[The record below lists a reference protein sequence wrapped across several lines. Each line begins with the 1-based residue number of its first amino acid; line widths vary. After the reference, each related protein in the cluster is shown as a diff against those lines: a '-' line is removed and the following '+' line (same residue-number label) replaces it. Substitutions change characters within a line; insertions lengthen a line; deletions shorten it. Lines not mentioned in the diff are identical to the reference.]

1 MLEIF
6 KTNQTVFD
14 LKDLWKILNE
24 TNYNN
29 LKSKVSYYVKKN
41 YLIRIRKWIFVK
53 ENFDKFELACKIYT
67 PSYISF
73 ETVLSQEGI
82 IYQKIDTIYV
92 ASYLSR
98 SIKILYKN
106 KIIKIVYRKLKDE
119 ILYNPDWIIKKD
131 FYNIATTKRAIE
143 DMKYLKK
150 DFYFDNL
157 KYESTIT

>member
-6 KTNQTVFD
+6 KIKQTVFD

-24 TNYNN
+24 VNYNN
-29 LKSKVSYYVKKN
+29 LKSKVSYYVKKW
-41 YLIRIRKWIFVK
+41 YLTRIRKWIFVK

-98 SIKILYKN
+98 KIEIPYKGET
-106 KIIKIVYRKLKDE
+106 IKIVYRKLKDE

-131 FYNIATTKRAIE
+131 FYSVASAKRAIQ

-150 DFYFDNL
+150 NFYFDNL
-157 KYESTIT
+157 KYESTIA

>member
-6 KTNQTVFD
+6 KTKQTVFN

-29 LKSKVSYYVKKN
+29 LKSKVSYYVKKW
-41 YLIRIRKWIFVK
+41 YLTRIRKWVFVK

-98 SIKILYKN
+98 KIEISYKDET
-106 KIIKIVYRKLKDE
+106 IKIVYRKLKDG
-119 ILYNPDWIIKKD
+119 ILYTPDWIIKKD
-131 FYNIATTKRAIE
+131 FYSIASAKRAIQ

-157 KYESTIT
+157 KYESTVA